1 MLFHVRATVSL
12 PADLDYAARA
22 ELLDEEQRYCQKL
35 EEAGTLLHRW
45 TVAGHYAS
53 ISVFDVES
61 ADALHDTLWNLPLFP
76 FLTLDIAPLVVH
88 PPALVSGTKS

>member
-35 EEAGTLLHRW
+35 EEAGTLPHRW
-45 TVAGHYAS
+45 TVAGHYAN
-53 ISVFDVES
+53 ISVFEVES
-61 ADALHDTLWNLPLFP
+61 ADTLHDILWNLPLFP
-76 FLTLDIAPLVVH
+76 FLTLDITPL
-88 PPALVSGTKS
+88 AARIS